1 MICVSRPHPQS
12 CLRYSA
18 FDALF
23 VINDRGIIQQVNETS
38 TNVLGWTQDEFLGQN
53 INMIMPADVAAH
65 HDQYLQNYLRTGI
78 KKMMG
83 TQRETTAQRK
93 DKSTFPCVLG
103 LSQIKDSHLFC
114 GFIRDV
120 TIEKQA
126 LSEIIESKKYMET
139 ILDAS
144 FDALFVIN
152 DRGIIQKVNA
162 ASVRVFGWTVDELVG
177 KNINVIM
184 PEEQARQHDSYLES
198 KFSALLLCCFIA
210 HRSYSFGE

>member
-1 MICVSRPHPQS
+1 MHPQS
-12 CLRYSA
+12 SRLFSA

-23 VINDRGIIQQVNETS
+23 VINDQGIIQQVNEAS
-38 TNVLGWTQDEFLGQN
+38 TRVLGWTREEFLGQN
-53 INMIMPADVAAH
+53 ISMIMPADVAAH
-65 HDQYLQNYLRTGI
+65 HDQYLQNFLRTGI

-93 DKSTFPCVLG
+93 DKSTFACVLG

-120 TIEKQA
+120 TVEKQA
-126 LSEIIESKKYMET
+126 LLEIVESKKYMET

-152 DRGIIQKVNA
+152 DRGIIQKVNE
-162 ASVRVFGWTVDELVG
+162 ASVRVFGWTVEELVG
-177 KNINVIM
+177 RNINMIM
-184 PEEQARQHDSYLES
+184 HEDHARLHDSYLDSES
-198 KFSALLLCCFIA
+198 
-210 HRSYSFGE
+210 

>member
-1 MICVSRPHPQS
+1 MHPQS
-12 CLRYSA
+12 YLLFSA

-23 VINDRGIIQQVNETS
+23 VINDHGIIQQVNETS
-38 TNVLGWTQDEFLGQN
+38 TRVLGWTRDEFLAQN
-53 INMIMPADVAAH
+53 ISMIMPADVAAH
-65 HDQYLQNYLRTGI
+65 HDQYLQNFLRTGI

-103 LSQIKDSHLFC
+103 LSQTKHSHLFC

-120 TIEKQA
+120 SVEKQA
-126 LSEIIESKKYMET
+126 LLEIVGSKKYMET

-152 DRGIIQKVNA
+152 DCGIIQKVNE

-177 KNINVIM
+177 KNINILM
-184 PEEQARQHDSYLES
+184 PEEHARMHDSYLES
-198 KFSALLLCCFIA
+198 EFSTLF
-210 HRSYSFGE
+210 

>member
-1 MICVSRPHPQS
+1 
-12 CLRYSA
+12 
-18 FDALF
+18 
-23 VINDRGIIQQVNETS
+23 
-38 TNVLGWTQDEFLGQN
+38 
-53 INMIMPADVAAH
+53 MPAGVAAH
-65 HDQYLQNYLRTGI
+65 HDNYLQNYLRTGM

-103 LSQIKDSHLFC
+103 LSQTKNSHLFC

-120 TIEKQA
+120 TMEKQA
-126 LSEIIESKKYMET
+126 LSEIVESKMLMET

-162 ASVRVFGWTVDELVG
+162 ASARVFGWTVDELVG
-177 KNINVIM
+177 KNINIIM
-184 PEEQARQHDSYLES
+184 PEERAKKHDSYLES
-198 KFSALLLCCFIA
+198 EFSTLLFCCFIA
-210 HRSYSFGE
+210 HHSQYW

>member
-1 MICVSRPHPQS
+1 
-12 CLRYSA
+12 
-18 FDALF
+18 
-23 VINDRGIIQQVNETS
+23 
-38 TNVLGWTQDEFLGQN
+38 
-53 INMIMPADVAAH
+53 MPADVAAH
-65 HDQYLQNYLRTGI
+65 HDQYLRNYLRTGI

-103 LSQIKDSHLFC
+103 LSQTKDSHLFC

-120 TIEKQA
+120 TKEKQA
-126 LSEIIESKKYMET
+126 LSAIVESKKYMET

-162 ASVRVFGWTVDELVG
+162 ASVGVFGWTVDELVG
-177 KNINVIM
+177 KNINIIM
-184 PEEQARQHDSYLES
+184 PEAHARKHDSYLES
-198 KFSALLLCCFIA
+198 EFSTLLLFFHCT
-210 HRSYSFGE
+210 SLL